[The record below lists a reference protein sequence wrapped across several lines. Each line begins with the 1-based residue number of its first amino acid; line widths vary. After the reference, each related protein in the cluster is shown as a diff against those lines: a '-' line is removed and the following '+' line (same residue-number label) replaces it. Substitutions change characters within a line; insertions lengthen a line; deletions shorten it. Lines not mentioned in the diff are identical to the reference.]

1 MRVNRRRIVKVAVAS
16 SLVLGF
22 WATVLPGVAGAAQ
35 AGDAPSP
42 ASPDI
47 QFILNSFS
55 FLVWGVLVMWMCAG
69 FTMLE
74 SGSVRTKNAS
84 MICLK
89 NVGIYSIAAL
99 AYFVVGYNLMYVDV
113 DGFIGTFRFL
123 TGPTEAEAALFDGA
137 TGRMDEIVG
146 NGHSAM
152 SGWFF
157 QVMFVATTA
166 SIVSG
171 AILERVKLW
180 MFWAFTLV
188 LTAFIYPIAGAWA
201 WGGGWLG
208 EQGFQDF
215 AGSTVVHV
223 TGGCAALAALLVVG
237 PRRGKFRPDGTVKA
251 TPPSNVLVVTL
262 GVLILWLGWFGF
274 NGGSQLALST
284 PTDVVMMSSVLA
296 NTNLAAAGGLV
307 AAVVVARPIFGRLG
321 LASSLNGALAGLV
334 AITAGPNIAD
344 SGWAV
349 VIGAVGGLL
358 CSVATKLMERL
369 RLDDVVGAIPVHL
382 VSGIWGTLAASIA
395 AGADF
400 GVQLLG
406 VASVAAFAFT
416 ASFIVWKT
424 LDLAVGMRVS
434 SDVEYV
440 GQDVGELGIESHPEF
455 VLVPED
461 YEDYRGPLPGRGPRR
476 RRGRW
481 PDEPGRP
488 AGAMDPRLAA
498 MHPPGWPAPPGAA
511 PPGATPTNQALPHRD
526 NPNHSAGPPGRAP
539 LRRAPPRPPGQ
550 PRPQGRDNP
559 NHQARPRR
567 DNPNHQAPP
576 RRAPLHR
583 DNPDDRAP
591 HHPANPN
598 HRAPHH
604 PANPNRR
611 VPPRRAPPH
620 RAPLRRAPL
629 RRDNPDP
636 PAKPLHRASAPHRAL
651 PHPTGTGRPARRL
664 RNPAISR
671 LQPRSGLAL
680 GVSRYATGPAGTALR
695 GGPCPAL

>member
-1 MRVNRRRIVKVAVAS
+1 MRVTRRRIVKVAVAS

-22 WATVLPGVAGAAQ
+22 WAAVLPGVAGAAQ
-35 AGDAPSP
+35 AGDASP
-42 ASPDI
+42 TGNPDI

-89 NVGIYSIAAL
+89 NVGIYSIAGL

-113 DGFIGTFRFL
+113 DGFVGTFRFL
-123 TGPTEAEAALFDGA
+123 YGPTEAELTLFDGA
-137 TGRMDEIVG
+137 TGRMEEILG
-146 NGHSAM
+146 RGHSAM

-157 QVMFVATTA
+157 QMLFVATTA

-180 MFWAFTLV
+180 LFWAFTLV
-188 LTAFIYPIAGAWA
+188 LTSFIYPIVGAWA
-201 WGGGWLG
+201 WGGGWLD
-208 EQGFQDF
+208 ERGFQDF
-215 AGSTVVHV
+215 AGSTVVHI

-274 NGGSQLALST
+274 NGGSQLALAT

-296 NTNLAAAGGLV
+296 NTNLAAASGLV

-334 AITAGPNIAD
+334 AITAGPNISN
-344 SGWAV
+344 SGWAI

-358 CSVATKLMERL
+358 CSLATKLMERL

-406 VASVAAFAFT
+406 VGSVAAFSFG

-424 LDLAVGMRVS
+424 LDLTVGMRVS
-434 SDVEYV
+434 RDVEYV

-461 YEDYRGPLPGRGPRR
+461 YEDYRRPLHGPGPRSRR
-476 RRGRW
+476 RRS
-481 PDEPGRP
+481 DEPERP
-488 AGAMDPRLAA
+488 AGAAQRHMDPRQAA
-498 MHPPGWPAPPGAA
+498 MHPPGWPVPPGTAPPGAA
-511 PPGATPTNQALPHRD
+511 PPGQPTA
-526 NPNHSAGPPGRAP
+526 PGA
-539 LRRAPPRPPGQ
+539 APPGQ
-550 PRPQGRDNP
+550 PRPPGTTPPGQRTAPGAAP
-559 NHQARPRR
+559 PGQPRPPGTAPPGQRTPPGTTPPGQR
-567 DNPNHQAPP
+567 TAPGAAPPGQPRPPGTAPP
-576 RRAPLHR
+576 RAT
-583 DNPDDRAP
+583 
-591 HHPANPN
+591 
-598 HRAPHH
+598 
-604 PANPNRR
+604 
-611 VPPRRAPPH
+611 PPGQPRPPGTAPPGTT
-620 RAPLRRAPL
+620 P
-629 RRDNPDP
+629 PD
-636 PAKPLHRASAPHRAL
+636 R
-651 PHPTGTGRPARRL
+651 
-664 RNPAISR
+664 
-671 LQPRSGLAL
+671 
-680 GVSRYATGPAGTALR
+680 
-695 GGPCPAL
+695 

>member
-1 MRVNRRRIVKVAVAS
+1 MRVTRRRIVKVAVAS

-22 WATVLPGVAGAAQ
+22 WAAVLPGVAGAAQ
-35 AGDAPSP
+35 AGDAPP
-42 ASPDI
+42 TGSPDI

-89 NVGIYSIAAL
+89 NVGIYSIAGL

-113 DGFIGTFRFL
+113 DGFVGTFRFL
-123 TGPTEAEAALFDGA
+123 YGPTEAELALFDGA
-137 TGRMDEIVG
+137 TGRMAEILG
-146 NGHSAM
+146 RGHSAM

-157 QVMFVATTA
+157 QMLFVATTA

-180 MFWAFTLV
+180 LFWAFTLV
-188 LTAFIYPIAGAWA
+188 LTSFIYPIVGAWA
-201 WGGGWLG
+201 WGGGWLD
-208 EQGFQDF
+208 ERGFQDF
-215 AGSTVVHV
+215 AGSTVVHI

-274 NGGSQLALST
+274 NGGSQLALAT

-296 NTNLAAAGGLV
+296 NTNLAAASGLV

-334 AITAGPNIAD
+334 AITAGPNISN
-344 SGWAV
+344 SGWAI

-358 CSVATKLMERL
+358 CSLATKLMERL

-400 GVQLLG
+400 GVQLMG
-406 VASVAAFAFT
+406 VGSVAAFSFG
-416 ASFIVWKT
+416 ASFVVWKT
-424 LDLAVGMRVS
+424 LDLTVGMRVS
-434 SDVEYV
+434 RDVEYV

-461 YEDYRGPLPGRGPRR
+461 YEDYRRPLYGPGPRR

-481 PDEPGRP
+481 PDEPERP
-488 AGAMDPRLAA
+488 AGAADRQMDPRPA
-498 MHPPGWPAPPGAA
+498 MHPPSWPVPPGTVPPGAA
-511 PPGATPTNQALPHRD
+511 PPGQPQ
-526 NPNHSAGPPGRAP
+526 PPGQRTP
-539 LRRAPPRPPGQ
+539 PGQPRPPGQ
-550 PRPQGRDNP
+550 PQPPGTAPPGPRTPPGQPRPPGQRTSPGAAPPGQPQPPGTAPPQTTPPGQRTSP
-559 NHQARPRR
+559 GT
-567 DNPNHQAPP
+567 APP
-576 RRAPLHR
+576 RTTPPGQRTPPGTTPPGATPPDRYGPPGAPSPEPR
-583 DNPDDRAP
+583 D
-591 HHPANPN
+591 
-598 HRAPHH
+598 
-604 PANPNRR
+604 
-611 VPPRRAPPH
+611 
-620 RAPLRRAPL
+620 
-629 RRDNPDP
+629 
-636 PAKPLHRASAPHRAL
+636 
-651 PHPTGTGRPARRL
+651 
-664 RNPAISR
+664 
-671 LQPRSGLAL
+671 
-680 GVSRYATGPAGTALR
+680 
-695 GGPCPAL
+695 

>member
-16 SLVLGF
+16 SLVLGL
-22 WATVLPGVAGAAQ
+22 WAAVLPGVAGAAQ

-42 ASPDI
+42 GNLDI

-99 AYFVVGYNLMYVDV
+99 AYFAVGYNLMYVDV
-113 DGFIGTFRFL
+113 DGFIGTFQFL

-284 PTDVVMMSSVLA
+284 PADVVMMSSVLA

-406 VASVAAFAFT
+406 VGSVAAFSFT
-416 ASFIVWKT
+416 ASFIVWKA

-476 RRGRW
+476 RRGRR

-511 PPGATPTNQALPHRD
+511 PPGQPQPGTT
-526 NPNHSAGPPGRAP
+526 PPGQPQPLGWPARPGTAP
-539 LRRAPPRPPGQ
+539 PGQPRPPGTSPPGQPQPGTTPPGQPQPPGTTPPGTSPPGQPRPPGTSPPGQPQPGTTPPGQPQPPGTTPPGTSPPGQPRPPGQ
-550 PRPQGRDNP
+550 P
-559 NHQARPRR
+559 
-567 DNPNHQAPP
+567 APP
-576 RRAPLHR
+576 GQRTSPGATP
-583 DNPDDRAP
+583 PDR
-591 HHPANPN
+591 HG
-598 HRAPHH
+598 
-604 PANPNRR
+604 
-611 VPPRRAPPH
+611 PPGAPP
-620 RAPLRRAPL
+620 PES
-629 RRDNPDP
+629 RD
-636 PAKPLHRASAPHRAL
+636 
-651 PHPTGTGRPARRL
+651 
-664 RNPAISR
+664 
-671 LQPRSGLAL
+671 
-680 GVSRYATGPAGTALR
+680 
-695 GGPCPAL
+695 